1 MEKNLLIEEIYRIH
15 EMMGV
20 STNKVLITEG
30 FEDDIIRYLARNA
43 DQALNSAQKITKLR
57 ELGGFSKLTDNEV
70 ENLFNAYAKATPAN
84 EARAIGNIIS
94 AMDTASVRAIA
105 SSIYVNS
112 IPTQQIVSN
121 YLDSIADDWARGAFA
136 TIDDAKKAF
145 EAELRAGLG
154 TPPPGFSRI
163 YDEVVNARLAGLES
177 RLRGLDNPGKNT
189 VDDVVNDVDDVQYTS
204 QDYNL
209 DKVKSE
215 MQKAYNQAYS
225 ENKLPKSADGT
236 PMPQKPGDEFF
247 DFYAKQFNRDLT
259 EYELVQIR
267 KALIAQFGSDPK
279 TLADKLKV
287 FTKTL
292 GYGPGIVKLLVEFVT
307 IPAGAL
313 VSFIY
318 KHKGAITTVLAIA
331 GATYF
336 VVDAYQTYKAGGDD
350 IFDLNKGKTLYCWQ
364 NNVLTINDFDLD
376 IQTKIVDST
385 GIDCVDFD
393 GTDESRIPIKVYSVE
408 SPNTGL
414 LSYFVEY
421 KDGHKDEFDQNVAK
435 KSSTPVVPPPP
446 VVPPSGTYTN
456 DPTGYK
462 KYAEDKGGTYGTN
475 GNYVMQDN
483 LPFYKDSYGEW
494 QQGSYDGTTF
504 ITN

>member
-15 EMMGV
+15 EMMGI

-57 ELGGFSKLTDNEV
+57 ELGGFSRLTDNEV
-70 ENLFNAYAKATPAN
+70 ENLFNVYARATPAD

-94 AMDTASVRAIA
+94 AMDAASVRAIA

-112 IPTQQIVSN
+112 LPTQQIVTN
-121 YLDSIADDWARGAFA
+121 TLDSIADDWARGAFA
-136 TIDDAKKAF
+136 TIDDAKRAF

-154 TPPPGFSRI
+154 TPPTGFSRI
-163 YDEVVNARLAGLES
+163 YDEVVNARLTGLES
-177 RLRGLDNPGKNT
+177 RLRGLDNPGVNT
-189 VDDVVNDVDDVQYTS
+189 VDDVVDDVQYTA

-209 DKVKSE
+209 DKIKSE
-215 MQKAYNQAYS
+215 LQKAYNQAYS
-225 ENKLPKSADGT
+225 EGKVPKSADGT

-247 DFYAKQFNRDLT
+247 DFYAKKFNENMT
-259 EYELVQIR
+259 EYELIR
-267 KALIAQFGSDPK
+267 VRNALIEQFGSDPK
-279 TLADKLKV
+279 TLSDKLKV

-292 GYGPGIVKLLVEFVT
+292 GYGPGIVKLLVEFLT
-307 IPAGAL
+307 IPAGAILSFWGKYWKPL
-313 VSFIY
+313 V
-318 KHKGAITTVLAIA
+318 GVTAAGTV
-331 GATYF
+331 GYF
-336 VVDAYQTYKAGGDD
+336 VYDAYETYKAGGDD
-350 IFDLNKGKTLYCWQ
+350 IFGANKGKSLYCWQ
-364 NNVLTINDFDLD
+364 TNVSTMSDLD
-376 IQTKIVDST
+376 LEIQKKLVDSS
-385 GIDCVDFD
+385 GINCEDFD
-393 GTDESRIPIKVYSVE
+393 GTDNSRIPKQVYSKE

-414 LSYFVEY
+414 MTYFVKY
-421 KDGHKDEFDQNVAK
+421 KDDHVEEFDENGTK

-462 KYAEDKGGTYGTN
+462 KYVEDKGGTYGTN